1 MEIHKISVTAMLQE
15 LLWSN
20 FNLFQTESEGEE
32 MRAKQR
38 GLNDRG
44 QVATEGDQSPMVQPN
59 ILFVIVL
66 PKEAVDAIKIVSMT
80 SNQRSLNF
88 SAL

>member
-1 MEIHKISVTAMLQE
+1 MKEKRCEQS
-15 LLWSN
+15 
-20 FNLFQTESEGEE
+20 
-32 MRAKQR
+32 KR

-44 QVATEGDQSPMVQPN
+44 QVVAEGDQSPMVQPN

-80 SNQRSLNF
+80 SNQRSLNLF
-88 SAL
+88 RTLSAHSLGHGKKKFGTKS